1 MILYVNGQ
9 DIERLVLGMV
19 GEKAVE
25 IFSVSPDAFLATVRD
40 FLVQRHA
47 SLDDVKAIV
56 CVRGPGSATALRVS
70 LSMVQALAFAKEIRL
85 IPIEKD
91 PKASDESVFQAITE
105 AWVAVQP
112 VTEFMTPFYTH
123 APQITVAKRDQLKR
137 SL

>member
-19 GEKAVE
+19 GEKTVE
-25 IFSVSPDAFLATVRD
+25 PFLVAPDVFLRTVRD

-47 SLDDVKAIV
+47 SLDDVKTIV

-85 IPIEKD
+85 VPVDKD
-91 PKASDESVFQAITE
+91 PKDSDESVFQAITE
-105 AWVAVQP
+105 VWIAAQP
-112 VTEFMTPFYTH
+112 VTEIVTPLYTH